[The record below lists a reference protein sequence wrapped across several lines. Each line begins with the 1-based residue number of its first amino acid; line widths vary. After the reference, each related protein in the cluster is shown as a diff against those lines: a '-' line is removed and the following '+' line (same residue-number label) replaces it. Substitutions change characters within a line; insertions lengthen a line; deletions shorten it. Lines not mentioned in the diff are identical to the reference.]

1 MHDCATRGV
10 YCERRRLK
18 RGGFEEELPVT
29 RPRAVEGEEPPK
41 KPQSFLNSGGSFL
54 SGGSA

>member
-1 MHDCATRGV
+1 M
-10 YCERRRLK
+10 K